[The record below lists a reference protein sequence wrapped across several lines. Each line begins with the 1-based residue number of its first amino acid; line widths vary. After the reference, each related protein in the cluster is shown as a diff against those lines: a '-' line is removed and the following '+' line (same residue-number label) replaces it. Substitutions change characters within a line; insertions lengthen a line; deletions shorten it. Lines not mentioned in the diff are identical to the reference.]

1 MAPGG
6 PRTTVLLFARSDDDG
21 AARVCA
27 GGNTGGERVTLS
39 WAGQPTVCLQAGE
52 WMRLLKPLR
61 VEASRVVD
69 SKNHNATLNR
79 RDGRQAC
86 QLRSRPIAC
95 EQVPREWLFTDR
107 GGRWGVGF
115 RRLALPTNDS
125 AVWGNGLVRPPLA
138 LEPSQLSPPQ
148 HGRANPG
155 SVRQHMG
162 QAGTAIGQ
170 MFKSR
175 KSVGCGP

>member
-6 PRTTVLLFARSDDDG
+6 PRTTVLLLAGSDGDG

-27 GGNTGGERVTLS
+27 GGNTGGEHVTLS
-39 WAGQPTVCLQAGE
+39 WAGQPTVCLQPGE

-69 SKNHNATLNR
+69 SKNHNVTLNR

-95 EQVPREWLFTDR
+95 GQVPREWLFPDR

-125 AVWGNGLVRPPLA
+125 AVWEWTGSTTPGTRTLSALTSSSRACKPWERSPAHGTGRPHRLA
-138 LEPSQLSPPQ
+138 
-148 HGRANPG
+148 
-155 SVRQHMG
+155 RQ
-162 QAGTAIGQ
+162 IV
-170 MFKSR
+170 KSR
-175 KSVGCGP
+175 KSVA